1 MICVKAYIQA
11 LKEWAKKLFYSYL
24 FVGIMISSC
33 FYIPAILYNDYNHKI
48 KANNIIK
55 NTQIALISQ
64 ESEFKDRYFKMDL
77 TQQRMDYIIKS
88 QEQVILKARKIIDD
102 LVNQLNK
109 PSMPPYRSE
118 A

>member
-1 MICVKAYIQA
+1 MKAYLCA
-11 LKEWAKKLFYSYL
+11 AKGWVKNLFHSYL
-24 FVGIMISSC
+24 FVGIMMSSC
-33 FYIPAILYNDYNHKI
+33 FYIPVILYNDYNHKI
-48 KANNIIK
+48 KANNAIK

-77 TQQRMDYIIKS
+77 TNQRMDYIIKS

-102 LVNQLNK
+102 LVSQLNK
-109 PSMPPYRSE
+109 LTMPPYRSE

>member
-48 KANNIIK
+48 KANNMIK

-109 PSMPPYRSE
+109 LSMPPYRSD